1 MGEAMFDFVPVQ
13 LDVPVT
19 VSEGKEAG
27 RGWVWQSG
35 QSGPERSK
43 SHKSKTRRW

>member
-1 MGEAMFDFVPVQ
+1 MFDFVTVQ

-27 RGWVWQSG
+27 SGRVWQSG

-43 SHKSKTRRW
+43 THKSKTRRW

>member
-1 MGEAMFDFVPVQ
+1 MFDFVTVQ

-27 RGWVWQSG
+27 SGRVWQSG
-35 QSGPERSK
+35 QAGPERSK
-43 SHKSKTRRW
+43 THKSKTRRW